1 MAPSQRTSGPLPPQS
16 FPQAQKFSNS
26 SNGGRPKQQ
35 PRKGPRPARHIPW
48 PEIFKHHISLV
59 EGHLK
64 MIDMVRKHTVE
75 GTGNYRTICEMID
88 HTKQILYESK
98 TVARIFVPPNDHIEQ
113 VPLGSSSESMYPG
126 YSIKEHK
133 YGEAAERFGNYAA
146 EAKRKG
152 EEIKPE
158 GIDYKLGQSKAL
170 SSLKLEQM
178 RAKMAAQNGGGSAS
192 GSAPAES
199 TSTEKKVRFSDVS
212 QETAKPEGQMFFMDS
227 KPTPVDLPTTL
238 NTSRKRKESSLDAEP
253 APEPVEAQPSKKARR
268 DHVNHVNDP
277 HDANEDAK
285 VMDTTSHIND
295 KPEQAAGNIQVEYDD
310 ISDEV
315 EKRMQ
320 EKEEKRKRKDQPKEK
335 KKRKRDSEGST
346 AGAVEGA
353 ATTEVEK
360 PKKKKTKSKTT
371 EDGDAVGKVSLKEDT
386 AMADGDI
393 IEGENAER
401 SGSVDKSRKKTKKAK
416 ASQGSPTSAKDELD
430 SGESG
435 EGSSKKKRKEKKAKA
450 PFDTASQAQN
460 DAADA
465 SSSSGKR
472 SLVEHSGEQ
481 AEGEESTPKKKKAK
495 ISKGASILDENAVQE
510 KGDKRP
516 ADVTEVGDV
525 EGEGK
530 KKKQKK
536 RKST

>member
-1 MAPSQRTSGPLPPQS
+1 
-16 FPQAQKFSNS
+16 
-26 SNGGRPKQQ
+26 
-35 PRKGPRPARHIPW
+35 
-48 PEIFKHHISLV
+48 
-59 EGHLK
+59 

-88 HTKQILYESK
+88 HTKRILYESK

-146 EAKRKG
+146 EAKRRG

-178 RAKMAAQNGGGSAS
+178 RAKMAARNGGGSAS
-192 GSAPAES
+192 EAAPAES
-199 TSTEKKVRFSDVS
+199 TSTEKKVHFSDVS

-253 APEPVEAQPSKKARR
+253 ALEPVEAQPSKKARR
-268 DHVNHVNDP
+268 DHVNHADDP
-277 HDANEDAK
+277 YDANEDAK
-285 VMDTTSHIND
+285 AMDTTSQIND
-295 KPEQAAGNIQVEYDD
+295 NPKQASGIIQVEYED

-353 ATTEVEK
+353 ATTEIEK

-371 EDGDAVGKVSLKEDT
+371 ENGDAVGKVSSNEDT

-393 IEGENAER
+393 IEGENAEP
-401 SGSVDKSRKKTKKAK
+401 SGSVDKPKKKKKKAN
-416 ASQGSPTSAKDELD
+416 ASQDNSTSAKDGLD
-430 SGESG
+430 PGKRG
-435 EGSSKKKRKEKKAKA
+435 EGSSKKMKKEKKVKA
-450 PFDTASQAQN
+450 LFDTASPAQN
-460 DAADA
+460 DAAEA
-465 SSSSGKR
+465 NSSSAKR

-495 ISKGASILDENAVQE
+495 ISKDVSILDENAAKE
-510 KGDKRP
+510 SGDKRP
-516 ADVTEVGDV
+516 ADVAEVGDV

>member
-1 MAPSQRTSGPLPPQS
+1 MAPSQRASGPLQPQS

-26 SNGGRPKQQ
+26 SNGGRPKQ
-35 PRKGPRPARHIPW
+35 PARKGPRPARHIPW

-88 HTKQILYESK
+88 HTKRILYESK

-152 EEIKPE
+152 EEIKAE
-158 GIDYKLGQSKAL
+158 GVDYKLGQSKAL

-178 RAKMAAQNGGGSAS
+178 RAKMAAQKGGGSAS
-192 GSAPAES
+192 ESALADS

-227 KPTPVDLPTTL
+227 EPTPVDLPTAL
-238 NTSRKRKESSLDAEP
+238 NTFRKRKESSLDAEP
-253 APEPVEAQPSKKARR
+253 TPEPVEAQPSKKARR
-268 DHVNHVNDP
+268 DHVGHVNEP
-277 HDANEDAK
+277 HDANEGAK
-285 VMDTTSHIND
+285 ARDTTSQIND
-295 KPEQAAGNIQVEYDD
+295 KPEQAAGNIQVEYED

-371 EDGDAVGKVSLKEDT
+371 EDGDAVGRVSSKEDT

-393 IEGENAER
+393 IEGENAEP
-401 SGSVDKSRKKTKKAK
+401 SGSVYKPKKKKKAK
-416 ASQGSPTSAKDELD
+416 APQDSSTLAKDGLD

-435 EGSSKKKRKEKKAKA
+435 EDSSKKKNKEKKAKA
-450 PFDTASQAQN
+450 SVDAASPAQN

-465 SSSSGKR
+465 NSSSTKR
-472 SLVEHSGEQ
+472 SLVEYSGEQ
-481 AEGEESTPKKKKAK
+481 AEGEESTSKKKKAK
-495 ISKGASILDENAVQE
+495 ISKDASILDENAVQE
-510 KGDKRP
+510 RGDKRP
-516 ADVTEVGDV
+516 ADVAEVGDV
-525 EGEGK
+525 EDEGN

>member
-1 MAPSQRTSGPLPPQS
+1 
-16 FPQAQKFSNS
+16 
-26 SNGGRPKQQ
+26 
-35 PRKGPRPARHIPW
+35 
-48 PEIFKHHISLV
+48 
-59 EGHLK
+59 

-88 HTKQILYESK
+88 HTRQILYESK

-178 RAKMAAQNGGGSAS
+178 RAKMAAKMAAQKGGGLAS
-192 GSAPAES
+192 ESTPADS

-268 DHVNHVNDP
+268 DHVDHANDP
-277 HDANEDAK
+277 HDANEDANA
-285 VMDTTSHIND
+285 MDTTSQIHD
-295 KPEQAAGNIQVEYDD
+295 KPEQAAGNIQVEYED

-320 EKEEKRKRKDQPKEK
+320 DKEEKRKRRDQSKEK

-346 AGAVEGA
+346 AGAVEGI

-371 EDGDAVGKVSLKEDT
+371 ENGDAVGKVSSKEDT
-386 AMADGDI
+386 AMGDGDI
-393 IEGENAER
+393 IEGENAEP
-401 SGSVDKSRKKTKKAK
+401 SGSVDKPKKRIKKAK

-430 SGESG
+430 QGESG
-435 EGSSKKKRKEKKAKA
+435 EGSSKKKKKEKKAKA
-450 PFDTASQAQN
+450 PFDTARQAQN

-465 SSSSGKR
+465 NSSSAKR
-472 SLVEHSGEQ
+472 SLVDQSGEQ
-481 AEGEESTPKKKKAK
+481 AESEELTPKKKKAK
-495 ISKGASILDENAVQE
+495 VSKDASILDENAVKE

-516 ADVTEVGDV
+516 ADVAEVGDV
-525 EGEGK
+525 EDEGK